1 MVIIRCSEESLKKG
15 KKLVKELIQQNVDG
29 VFISIA
35 NDTRDTSHLKE
46 VINSGTTLIVFDR
59 ISKFLSCSNVVINDR
74 YAAYQAT
81 KYLINQVCISIA
93 HYRGGLVPQIALDL
107 YLGYRNA
114 LENHNIKY
122 RKELIAIYQNASEK
136 EGYDNAKKLFD
147 SKIKYDGFFTFSD
160 PTAAGA
166 IRFYQE
172 KNIHILQDIAI
183 VGFSN

>member
-1 MVIIRCSEESLKKG
+1 MDIWLLSVVLRNPWRKI
-15 KKLVKELIQQNVDG
+15 KKLVKELLQQNVDG

-35 NDTRDTSHLKE
+35 NDTRDTSYLKE

-59 ISKFLSCSNVVINDR
+59 ISKFLRCSNVVINYRDT
-74 YAAYQAT
+74 AYQAT
-81 KYLINQVCISIA
+81 KHLINQGCNSIA
-93 HYRGGLVPQIALDL
+93 HFRGGLVPQIAVDR

-122 RKELIAIYQNASEK
+122 LKELVAICQNASEK
-136 EGYDNAKKLFD
+136 EGYDNAKKLYD
-147 SKIKYDGFFTFSD
+147 SKIKYDGLFTFSD

-172 KNIHILQDIAI
+172 KIFISRKIFPL
-183 VGFSN
+183 